1 MQHNYAFPIGSNTKL
16 FTAVALWQLHRQGKV
31 NMFDPVTE
39 YLDPADFGL
48 KERWCPRLSN
58 VTSGPCLRVEL
69 QHLLRMSS
77 GLYDTDN
84 CDYAPGSPQLHY
96 CRITGPEAA
105 KWTLG
110 DIQNLQASCSGNRS
124 S

>member
-58 VTSGPCLRVEL
+58 VTSGRFGMRFLSEVIILTTPAVV
-69 QHLLRMSS
+69 LLRSS
-77 GLYDTDN
+77 MHFRGHFLMCFYAYVLIIHHSNVCLVVTRL
-84 CDYAPGSPQLHY
+84 CGIDY
-96 CRITGPEAA
+96 
-105 KWTLG
+105 
-110 DIQNLQASCSGNRS
+110 
-124 S
+124 